1 MTYTIQMEIWVDM
14 QEEVSQ
20 EELQTFIKERLES
33 SSVSVAD
40 VKILKAEC

>member
-1 MTYTIQMEIWVDM
+1 MTYTIQMEMWVDM

-20 EELQTFIKERLES
+20 EELQTFIEERLES

-40 VKILKAEC
+40 VKILETEC